1 MTTRTA
7 GTAEADGTGDD
18 WRGWREATADALYGP
33 TGFYRGP
40 EGPAGH
46 FRTSVHASPL
56 FAGAVARLL
65 CRVDEA
71 LGRPSSLA
79 FVDMAAGRGE
89 LVTGVLAALPA
100 DVAARTRAYA
110 VEVAGRPDG
119 LDRRIE
125 WLAEPPCGVT
135 GLLFAN
141 EWLDNVPV
149 DVAEVD
155 ADGVARRV
163 LVRGDGT
170 ERLGEPVSGAD
181 AEWLARWWPLP
192 GEEGLRAEIG
202 LPRDSAWASAVATL
216 ERGLAVA
223 ADYAHTRDTRP
234 PFGTL
239 TGFREGRETAP
250 VPDGSC
256 DITSHV
262 ALDACATAG
271 DAGRIGGGAGTE
283 GDAGTGGGVQGGAG
297 GTGDGVQGGA
307 GTGSGAGNTASRPGD
322 TACGPGDAGRGEP
335 HGRDTGATGRDTDGT
350 TPHPGATAAGPDATG
365 TGTTHAGRDTDGTAP
380 HSGDTAAAPDATG
393 CRTAPTER
401 ESSGTTPHP
410 GATAVGPDA
419 TGTGATHA
427 GRDTDGTA
435 HHSGDTAAAPGATGC
450 RTTPTERQ
458 NSGTTPHP
466 GATAAGP
473 DATGPGATHAGR
485 DTGATGRG
493 AAEPGRGAGGV
504 GCAPACTPPGARL
517 LPQRDALRALGVTGT
532 RPPLALASTD
542 PAAYVRALASASE
555 AAELTA
561 AGGLGDF
568 LWLLQ
573 PVGPDAAR
581 LLVDVPDDE
590 EQ

>member
-1 MTTRTA
+1 MTARTA
-7 GTAEADGTGDD
+7 GTAEAQGTGDD

-33 TGFYRGP
+33 AGFYRGS

-71 LGRPSSLA
+71 LGRPASLA

-125 WLAEPPCGVT
+125 WLAEPPRGVT

-170 ERLGEPVSGAD
+170 ERLGEPVGGAD
-181 AEWLARWWPLP
+181 AEWLARWWPLA

-202 LPRDSAWASAVATL
+202 LPRDRAWASAVSTL

-239 TGFREGRETAP
+239 TGFREGRETPP

-271 DAGRIGGGAGTE
+271 GAGRARDGVEDG
-283 GDAGTGGGVQGGAG
+283 AGTGGGVE
-297 GTGDGVQGGA
+297 DGPDD
-307 GTGSGAGNTASRPGD
+307 TGSGAGTTGSGSRPGATASGTGDTGRDTGGTTPDPGD
-322 TACGPGDAGRGEP
+322 TAVGTGDAGRDAEC
-335 HGRDTGATGRDTDGT
+335 ATS
-350 TPHPGATAAGPDATG
+350 HP
-365 TGTTHAGRDTDGTAP
+365 
-380 HSGDTAAAPDATG
+380 GDTASGTG
-393 CRTAPTER
+393 HAGPRTAPTER
-401 ESSGTTPHP
+401 ERSGITSHPGDTASGTGDTGP
-410 GATAVGPDA
+410 GAA
-419 TGTGATHA
+419 HA
-427 GRDTDGTA
+427 GRDRRDAG
-435 HHSGDTAAAPGATGC
+435 
-450 RTTPTERQ
+450 R
-458 NSGTTPHP
+458 
-466 GATAAGP
+466 AAG
-473 DATGPGATHAGR
+473 
-485 DTGATGRG
+485 
-493 AAEPGRGAGGV
+493 EPGRNAGGV

-517 LPQRDALRALGVTGT
+517 LPQRDALRALGVAGA

-568 LWLLQ
+568 VWLLQ
-573 PVGPDAAR
+573 PVGPLDAAR
-581 LLVDVPDDE
+581 LLVDVADDE